1 MTDQVSQVGVN
12 LRVLAKLKPGDRLQ
26 TVDSRYFGID
36 RGWFTWLT
44 RWIRSDNRT
53 NTVDRIEET
62 FRSASDRRV
71 DQGLIRAAKG
81 GVRELC
87 ATYVGDETTVA
98 RLEAIISESE
108 PAPDSEQRAF

>member
-1 MTDQVSQVGVN
+1 MDQISQVGVN

-36 RGWFTWLT
+36 RGWLTWLT

-62 FRSASDRRV
+62 FKVAKEKNIDDNLV
-71 DQGLIRAAKG
+71 QAARA

-98 RLEAIISESE
+98 RLESIICSPNS
-108 PAPDSEQRAF
+108 AEQHAF

>member
-1 MTDQVSQVGVN
+1 MTAEVSQVGVN

-36 RGWFTWLT
+36 RGWMTWLT
-44 RWIRSDNRT
+44 RWIRSDNRS

-62 FRSASDRRV
+62 FQRAFAANMDTNLV
-71 DQGLIRAAKG
+71 QAAKV

-98 RLEAIISESE
+98 RLEAIIGST
-108 PAPDSEQRAF
+108 EQSQNVEQAF

>member
-1 MTDQVSQVGVN
+1 M
-12 LRVLAKLKPGDRLQ
+12 RVLAKLKPGDRLQ

-62 FRSASDRRV
+62 FRRASDSRV
-71 DQGLIRAAKG
+71 DQTLIKAAKD

-87 ATYVGDETTVA
+87 ATYVGDETTIA
-98 RLEAIISESE
+98 RLEAIISGSE
-108 PAPDSEQRAF
+108 AAPSSEQHAF

>member
-1 MTDQVSQVGVN
+1 MDQLSQVHVN

-36 RGWFTWLT
+36 RGWLTWLT

-62 FRSASDRRV
+62 FAVAKEKNV
-71 DQGLIRAAKG
+71 DAHLVQAARN

-98 RLEAIISESE
+98 RLEAIIST
-108 PAPDSEQRAF
+108 PCAQEQHAF

>member
-1 MTDQVSQVGVN
+1 M
-12 LRVLAKLKPGDRLQ
+12 RVLAKLKPGDRLQ

-62 FRSASDRRV
+62 FQRASSSKV
-71 DQGLIRAAKG
+71 NNNLIKAAKG

-98 RLEAIISESE
+98 RLEAIISGSE
-108 PAPDSEQRAF
+108 PAPDSEQHAF